1 MGILKGFKMSK
12 YLIGFLVVISAI
24 ALAIVAA
31 FGISPLINRPNTS
44 IANSYWGPRMMGGGM
59 MGYRNQSIGGNR
71 LTIDE
76 AVLKAKN
83 NVASTNS
90 NLSVAEVMSFQN
102 NFYIAVKEIDSGR
115 SAFELLMDPVTGN
128 IASEPGP
135 NMMWNQKYGHM
146 MFLRNKSG
154 ENPINLEESRQLAQ
168 KALDSNIPG
177 GMVEPDGFNFY
188 GYYTFDYKING
199 VIAGMLSI
207 NGFNG
212 QDWFHTWHGSFI
224 DEKEVNK

>member
-1 MGILKGFKMSK
+1 MSK
-12 YLIGFLVVISAI
+12 YIIGFLVVISAI
-24 ALAIVAA
+24 TLAIVVA
-31 FGISPLINRPNTS
+31 FGISPLINRSNTTN
-44 IANSYWGPRMMGGGM
+44 ANGFWGPGMMGGGM

-76 AVLKAKN
+76 AILIAKDY
-83 NVASTNS
+83 VASTNS

-102 NFYIAVKEIDSGR
+102 NFYIAVKEKDSGR

-128 IASEPGP
+128 LGSEPGP

-146 MFLRNKSG
+146 GFLRNKSG
-154 ENPINLEESRQLAQ
+154 DNPITLEEARQFAQ

-177 GMVEPDGFNFY
+177 AMVEPDGFNFY
-188 GYYTFDYKING
+188 GYYTFDYKVDG

-207 NGFNG
+207 NGING
-212 QDWFHTWHGSFI
+212 KDWFHTWHESFI

>member
-1 MGILKGFKMSK
+1 MSK
-12 YLIGFLVVISAI
+12 YGIGFLVVTSAI
-24 ALAIVAA
+24 ILAIVVA
-31 FGISPLINRPNTS
+31 FGISPLINRSNT
-44 IANSYWGPRMMGGGM
+44 IFANGYWGSGMMGGGM

-76 AVLKAKN
+76 AVLIAN
-83 NVASTNS
+83 DYVASLNG
-90 NLSVAEVMSFQN
+90 NFSVAEVMSFQN
-102 NFYIAVKEIDSGR
+102 NFYIAVKEKESGR

-128 IASEPGP
+128 LGSEPGP

-146 MFLRNKSG
+146 GFLRNKSG
-154 ENPINLEESRQLAQ
+154 ENPVTLEEARQFAQ

-177 GMVEPDGFNFY
+177 AIVEPDGFIFY
-188 GYYTFDYKING
+188 GYYTFDYKVNG

-212 QDWFHTWHGSFI
+212 QDWFHTWHGEFI
-224 DEKEVNK
+224 EEKEVDE